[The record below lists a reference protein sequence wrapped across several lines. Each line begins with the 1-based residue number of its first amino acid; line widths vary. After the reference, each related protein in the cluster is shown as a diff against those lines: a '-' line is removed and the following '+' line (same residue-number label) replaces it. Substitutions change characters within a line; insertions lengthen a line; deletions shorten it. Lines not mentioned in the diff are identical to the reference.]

1 MFDSG
6 ITAKEL
12 IEAIK
17 EEADI
22 ALDIP
27 DENYIQW
34 LNSLEQLLYSEV
46 IKEQKAFTHT
56 LPDILPIS
64 LDEIDVSE
72 GEAPLRYEDLHA
84 VYVDDTQLIK
94 STVASGGIFPN
105 TYYKDDNK
113 LVFNV
118 PYPKT
123 VNNVPYPKT
132 VKAVYFV
139 RPALKTPENIDTAH
153 VCVPVEFI
161 ELVKAKLRGE
171 AYKLVNEDNL
181 VAKYL
186 NDYNVLLETF
196 KLWITEKASNFGL

>member
-12 IEAIK
+12 ITAIQN
-17 EEADI
+17 EADI

-56 LPDILPIS
+56 LPDILPIT
-64 LDEIDVSE
+64 LDEINVSE

-84 VYVDDTQLIK
+84 IYVDNTQLIQ
-94 STVASGGIFPN
+94 STVASGDIFPN

-113 LVFNV
+113 LAFNV
-118 PYPKT
+118 PYPK
-123 VNNVPYPKT
+123 K
-132 VKAVYFV
+132 VKGVYFV
-139 RPALKTPENIDTAH
+139 RPLLKTLENIDTAH
-153 VCVPVEFI
+153 VMIPIEFI
-161 ELVKAKLRGE
+161 ELAKAKLRGE

-181 VAKYL
+181 AAKYL

-196 KLWITEKASNFGL
+196 KLWISEKASKFGL

>member
-12 IEAIK
+12 INAIK
-17 EEADI
+17 IEADI

-84 VYVDDTQLIK
+84 IYVDNTQLIQ
-94 STVASGGIFPN
+94 STVASGDIFPN
-105 TYYKDDNK
+105 TYYKNNNK
-113 LVFNV
+113 LAFNV

-123 VNNVPYPKT
+123 VKG
-132 VKAVYFV
+132 VYFV
-139 RPALKTPENIDTAH
+139 RPALKTLENMEQAH
-153 VCVPVEFI
+153 VMIPIEFI
-161 ELVKAKLRGE
+161 ELAKAKLRGE
-171 AYKLVNEDNL
+171 AYKLVNEDNHA
-181 VAKYL
+181 AKNL

>member
-12 IEAIK
+12 ITAIQN
-17 EEADI
+17 EADI

-34 LNSLEQLLYSEV
+34 LNSLEQLLYSEI

-64 LDEIDVSE
+64 LDEIGVSE
-72 GEAPLRYEDLHA
+72 NEAPLRYEDLYA
-84 VYVDDTQLIK
+84 IYVDDTQLIQ
-94 STVASGGIFPN
+94 STVASGDIFPN
-105 TYYKDDNK
+105 TYYKDNNN
-113 LVFNV
+113 LAFNV
-118 PYPKT
+118 PH
-123 VNNVPYPKT
+123 PKT
-132 VKAVYFV
+132 VKGVYFV
-139 RPALKTPENIDTAH
+139 RPLLKSVENMDQAH
-153 VCVPVEFI
+153 VMIPIEFI
-161 ELVKAKLRGE
+161 ELAKAKLRGE

-181 VAKYL
+181 AAKYL

-196 KLWITEKASNFGL
+196 KLWISEKASKFGL